1 MKGDDAQSYINRAF
15 AYNKLEEYQKAA
27 DDYTAAL
34 GLQENEVLYCN
45 RGNCYVKL
53 ERYDEAMADYNKS
66 IELNAEYADAYYNRG
81 ELNQILKDYAAAMAD
96 YNKAA
101 ELEQQRETEGSE
113 SAAS

>member
-1 MKGDDAQSYINRAF
+1 MKNDDAQSYINRAF

-27 DDYTAAL
+27 DDYTSAL
-34 GLQENEVLYCN
+34 GLQENEVIYCN

-81 ELNQILKDYAAAMAD
+81 ELNQILKEYPAAMSD

-101 ELEQQRETEGSE
+101 EQQQRETEDSE
-113 SAAS
+113 PAAS

>member
-1 MKGDDAQSYINRAF
+1 M
-15 AYNKLEEYQKAA
+15 
-27 DDYTAAL
+27 
-34 GLQENEVLYCN
+34 LYCN

-113 SAAS
+113 SASS